1 MSSFRGGTR
10 KGIVVLGALALMAVY
25 PGVSTGNS
33 GPDSVESAL
42 RLSRERVEAINNT
55 NDVPSVTQNL
65 IPGALEARNLAIT
78 QFKAAADPAPYSKPE
93 YAVVWA
99 GKNNIGDMSGND
111 WMRFVNQGSISPTG
125 LMNVGSKQWVGGLDA
140 MVVIDVRKSDVE
152 GKANDNYGKVVNFVQ
167 VPPPFG
173 VEGEPH
179 HMQYEWQ
186 PGQPIVAGHLFT
198 DLTTIWDVSDIPKVT
213 LKNIIRPEENPQGT
227 LPDAYDFAGDK
238 ALGTYMGGPDVPNY
252 GGSPGSVVVFKP
264 DSAKGMVQ
272 ESETPSSQ
280 FGAVFR
286 GNPGG
291 IPEPCDPMEG
301 RPAGTCG
308 NPHGIQARPDL
319 GVMITND
326 YADARELGSDPLK
339 TVEQH
344 AFRPT
349 SRIWDISNPSAPKLV
364 SVAHMPK
371 SFKHTPNPAHDNIGI
386 MEGAKTYGEPKYA
399 NGAVSKGFF
408 AGSMCGGGIFFLPD
422 ATKVQPDS
430 SSQWKQVWDD
440 GMAEMQV
447 PGRDIRGSGDQATEP
462 GACAGGA
469 WHQVSADNRFMFR
482 AVGGRNPGST
492 NTYDNGT
499 PKMIYVINIEKLVK
513 HAAETGSVDCSIK
526 SGRELGHGKGDAD
539 DCPTLAGVITV
550 DDNTSGGPHWGALDN
565 FNFTPSGGPTRM
577 MFCDYFVART
587 GYDGNHRCYMLNVAG
602 DGKLSYDTDFRDE
615 NTGALGVDFNRADWP
630 QHQGGGFYKPHS
642 MVFVTPE
649 SVGNK

>member
-1 MSSFRGGTR
+1 MRSFRGGTR
-10 KGIVVLGALALMAVY
+10 KGIVVLGALALLAVY

-33 GPDSVESAL
+33 GPNSVDSAL
-42 RLSRERVEAINNT
+42 KISRERVEAINNSL
-55 NDVPSVTQNL
+55 DVPKVTQNL

-78 QFKAAADPAPYSKPE
+78 QFKAAGEGAAAMSKPE
-93 YAVVWA
+93 YAVVWS

-125 LMNVGSKQWVGGLDA
+125 LINVGSKQWVGGLDA
-140 MVVIDVRKSDVE
+140 MVVMDVRRSNADGRPNKD
-152 GKANDNYGKVVNFVQ
+152 YGKIVNFVQ

-179 HMQYEWQ
+179 HMQYEWH

-198 DLTTIWDVSDIPKVT
+198 DLTTIWDVSDIPNIT

-227 LPDAYDFAGDK
+227 LPDAYDFAGDS
-238 ALGTYMGGPDVPNY
+238 AIGTYMGGPDVPNY

-264 DSAKGMVQ
+264 DSGKGMVQ
-272 ESETPSSQ
+272 ESETPSSA

-291 IPEPCDPMEG
+291 IPEPCTPIEG

-308 NPHGIQARPDL
+308 NPHGIQARPDI
-319 GVMITND
+319 GVMVTND

-349 SRIWDISNPSAPKLV
+349 SRIWDITNPEAPKLI

-371 SFKHTPNPAHDNIGI
+371 SFKNTPNPAHDNIGI
-386 MEGAKTYGEPKYA
+386 MEGAKTYAPA
-399 NGAVSKGFF
+399 KGFF
-408 AGSMCGGGIFFLPD
+408 SGSMCGGGIFFLPD
-422 ATKVQPDS
+422 ATNVQPDS

-440 GMAEMQV
+440 GMAEIQV
-447 PGRDIRGSGDQATEP
+447 PGRDIRGSANQGTEP
-462 GACAGGA
+462 GACGGGA
-469 WHQVSADNRFMFR
+469 WHQVTHDNRFMFR

-513 HAAETGSVDCSIK
+513 HAEETGTVDCSIS
-526 SGRELGHGKGDAD
+526 SGRELGQGHGDAA
-539 DCPTLAGVITV
+539 DCPTLAGVLTV

-565 FNFTPSGGPTRM
+565 FNFTPSGAPTRSIW
-577 MFCDYFVART
+577 CDYFVART
-587 GYDGNHRCYMLNVAG
+587 GYDGNHRCYMANVDPNTGA
-602 DGKLSYDTDFRDE
+602 LSYDTAFRDE
-615 NTGALGVDFNRADWP
+615 NNGALGIDFNRKDWP
-630 QHQGGGFYKPHS
+630 GHADGGFYKPHS

-649 SVGNK
+649 AVAK

>member
-1 MSSFRGGTR
+1 MRSVRGGTR
-10 KGIVVLGALALMAVY
+10 KGIVVLGAIALLAVY

-55 NDVPSVTQNL
+55 NDVPRVTQNL
-65 IPGALEARNLAIT
+65 IPGALEARNLAISE
-78 QFKAAADPAPYSKPE
+78 FKAADAPAPYSKPE

-125 LMNVGSKQWVGGLDA
+125 LIHVGTKQWLGGLDA
-140 MVVIDVRKSDVE
+140 MVVVDVRRNNVD
-152 GKANDNYGKVVNFVQ
+152 GTPNHDYGKVVNFVQ

-179 HMQYEWQ
+179 HMQYEWL
-186 PGQPIVAGHLFT
+186 PGQPVVAGHLFT
-198 DLTTIWDVSDIPKVT
+198 DLTTIWDVGDIPQIT
-213 LKNIIRPEENPQGT
+213 LKNVIRPEENPEGT
-227 LPDAYDFAGDK
+227 LPDAYDFAGDT

-272 ESETPSSQ
+272 VSETPSSQ

-291 IPEPCDPMEG
+291 IPEPCTLEEA

-308 NPHGIQARPDL
+308 NPHGIQARPDI
-319 GVMITND
+319 GVMVTND

-339 TVEQH
+339 TVHQG

-349 SRIWDISNPSAPKLV
+349 SRIWDISNPVAPKLV

-371 SFKHTPNPAHDNIGI
+371 SFKNTPNPAHDNIGI
-386 MEGAKTYGEPKYA
+386 MEGAKTYAPA
-399 NGAVSKGFF
+399 KGFF
-408 AGSMCGGGIFFLPD
+408 SGSMCGGGIFFLPD
-422 ATKVQPDS
+422 ATNVQPDS

-440 GMAEMQV
+440 GMAEIQV
-447 PGRDIRGSGDQATEP
+447 QNRDIRSSSDQATEP

-499 PKMIYVINIEKLVK
+499 PKMIYVINIEKLVQSSLD
-513 HAAETGSVDCSIK
+513 GDVDCSVD
-526 SGRELGHGKGDAD
+526 SGRELGQGRGDEA

-565 FNFTPSGGPTRM
+565 HNYTPSGAPTRM

-587 GYDGNHRCYMLNVAG
+587 GYDGNHRCYMLNVDSQSGA
-602 DGKLSYDTDFRDE
+602 LSYDTAFRDE
-615 NTGALGVDFNRADWP
+615 WTGALGVDFNRSDWP
-630 QHQGGGFYKPHS
+630 GHKDGGFYKPHS

-649 SVGNK
+649 AVAG

>member
-1 MSSFRGGTR
+1 MRSLRGGTR
-10 KGIVVLGALALMAVY
+10 KGIVFLSALALLAIY

-33 GPDSVESAL
+33 GPNSVESAL
-42 RLSRERVEAINNT
+42 QLSRERVEAINNT
-55 NDVPSVTQNL
+55 NDVPKVTQNL

-78 QFKAAADPAPYSKPE
+78 KFKAADAPAAYSKPE
-93 YAVVWA
+93 YAVVWS

-111 WMRFVNQGSISPTG
+111 WMRFVNQGSISPSG
-125 LMNVGSKQWVGGLDA
+125 LQHVGTKQWLGGLDA
-140 MVVIDVRKSDVE
+140 MVVVDVRRNEVDGTPNKD
-152 GKANDNYGKVVNFVQ
+152 YGKVVNFVQ

-179 HMQYEWQ
+179 HMQYEWL

-198 DLTTIWDVSDIPKVT
+198 DLTSIWDVSDIPNIV
-213 LKNIIRPEENPQGT
+213 LKNVIRPEENPEGT
-227 LPDAYDFAGDK
+227 LPDAYDFAGDT

-272 ESETPSSQ
+272 VSETPSSA
-280 FGAVFR
+280 FGAIFQ

-291 IPEPCDPMEG
+291 IPEPCTLEEA

-308 NPHGIQARPDL
+308 NPHGIQARPDI
-319 GVMITND
+319 GRMVTND

-339 TVEQH
+339 TVHQG

-349 SRIWDISNPSAPKLV
+349 SRIWDISSPTAPKLI

-371 SFKHTPNPAHDNIGI
+371 SFKNTPNPAHDNIGI
-386 MEGAKTYGEPKYA
+386 MEGAKTHAP
-399 NGAVSKGFF
+399 SKGFF
-408 AGSMCGGGIFFLPD
+408 SGSMCGGGIFFLPD
-422 ATKVQPDS
+422 ATNVQPDS

-440 GMAEMQV
+440 GMAEIQV
-447 PGRDIRGSGDQATEP
+447 QDRDLRSSADQGTEP

-469 WHQVSADNRFMFR
+469 WHQVSPDNRFMFR

-499 PKMIYVINIEKLVK
+499 PKMIYVINIEKLVESSK
-513 HAAETGSVDCSIK
+513 DGEVDCSID
-526 SGRELGHGKGDAD
+526 SGRELGQGHGDEA

-565 FNFTPSGGPTRM
+565 HNFTPAGNPTRM

-587 GYDGNHRCYMLNVAG
+587 GYDGNHRCYMLNVDPESGA
-602 DGKLSYDTDFRDE
+602 LSYDRAFRDE
-615 NTGALGVDFNRADWP
+615 WNGALGIDFNRSDWP
-630 QHQGGGFYKPHS
+630 GHEGGGFYKPHS

-649 SVGNK
+649 AVAG

>member
-1 MSSFRGGTR
+1 MRSLRGETR
-10 KGIVVLGALALMAVY
+10 KGIVILGALALLVVY
-25 PGVSTGNS
+25 PGVSTGNT
-33 GPDSVESAL
+33 GPNSVESAL
-42 RLSRERVEAINNT
+42 QLSRERVEAINNT
-55 NDVPSVTQNL
+55 NDVPRVTQNL

-78 QFKAAADPAPYSKPE
+78 KFKATADPAPYSKPE

-125 LMNVGSKQWVGGLDA
+125 LIHVGTKQWLGGLDA
-140 MVVIDVRKSDVE
+140 MVVVDVRRSDVD
-152 GKANDNYGKVVNFVQ
+152 GTPNKDYGKVVNFVQ

-179 HMQYEWQ
+179 HMQYEWL
-186 PGQPIVAGHLFT
+186 PGQPVVAGHLFT
-198 DLTTIWDVSDIPKVT
+198 DLTTIWDVSDIPNIT
-213 LKNIIRPEENPQGT
+213 LKNVIRPEENPQGT

-308 NPHGIQARPDL
+308 NPHGIQARPDI
-319 GVMITND
+319 GRMVTND

-349 SRIWDISNPSAPKLV
+349 SRVWDISNPSAPKLI
-364 SVAHMPK
+364 SVGHMPK
-371 SFKHTPNPAHDNIGI
+371 SFKNTPNPAHDNIGI
-386 MEGAKTYGEPKYA
+386 MEGAKTYAP
-399 NGAVSKGFF
+399 SKGFF
-408 AGSMCGGGIFFLPD
+408 SGSMCGGGIFFLPD
-422 ATKVQPDS
+422 VTNVQPDS

-440 GMAEMQV
+440 GMAEIQV
-447 PGRDIRGSGDQATEP
+447 GNRDIRGSANQGTEP
-462 GACAGGA
+462 GACSGGA
-469 WHQVSADNRFMFR
+469 WHQVSPDNRFMFR

-513 HAAETGSVDCSIK
+513 SAEDGQVDCSIE
-526 SGRELGHGKGDAD
+526 SGRELGQGHGDEA

-565 FNFTPSGGPTRM
+565 HNFTAAGSPTRM

-587 GYDGNHRCYMLNVAG
+587 GYDGNHRCYMLNVDPVSGA
-602 DGKLSYDTDFRDE
+602 LSYDNAFRDE

-630 QHQGGGFYKPHS
+630 NHEGGGFYKPHS
-642 MVFVTPE
+642 MLFVTPE
-649 SVGNK
+649 AVAG

>member
-1 MSSFRGGTR
+1 VRRFRRGR
-10 KGIVVLGALALMAVY
+10 ARAAVVVVGALSLLGMYQGA
-25 PGVSTGNS
+25 STAGL
-33 GPDSVESAL
+33 GPDSVEKAL
-42 RLSRERVEAINNT
+42 KLSQERVDAINDI
-55 NDVPSVTQNL
+55 NDVPSVTQNVVA
-65 IPGALEARNLAIT
+65 GTLEARDLAVS
-78 QFKAAADPAPYSKPE
+78 QFKAAGADAAPGSKPE
-93 YAVVWA
+93 YAVVWS

-125 LMNVGSKQWVGGLDA
+125 LLNVGAKQWLAGLDA
-140 MVVIDVRKSDVE
+140 MVVVDVRKSNVD
-152 GKANDNYGKVVNFVQ
+152 GTANNDYGKVVNFVQ

-198 DLTTIWDVSDIPKVT
+198 DLTTIWDVTDIPNIT
-213 LKNIIRPEENPQGT
+213 LKNVIRPEENPQGT
-227 LPDAYDFAGDK
+227 LPDAYDFAGDI

-252 GGSPGSVVVFKP
+252 GGSPGSVVAFKP
-264 DSAKGMVQ
+264 DSVKGLVQ
-272 ESETPSSQ
+272 VSETPASQ

-291 IPEPCDPMEG
+291 IPEPCDPIEA

-319 GVMITND
+319 GRMITND
-326 YADARELGSDPLK
+326 YGDARELATDPLK
-339 TVEQH
+339 TVQEN
-344 AFRPT
+344 ALRPT
-349 SRIWDISNPSAPKLV
+349 SRIWDISNPEQPKLI

-371 SFKHTPNPAHDNIGI
+371 SVKNTPNPAHGNLGI
-386 MEGAKTYGEPKYA
+386 MEGAKTYAPA
-399 NGAVSKGFF
+399 KGFF
-408 AGSMCGGGIFFLPD
+408 SGSMCGGGIFFLPD
-422 ATKVQPDS
+422 VTNVQADS

-440 GMAEMQV
+440 GMAEIQV
-447 PGRDIRGSGDQATEP
+447 ANRDIRGSDVQGTEP

-469 WHQVSADNRFMFR
+469 WHQVSRDNRFMFR

-513 HAAETGSVDCSIK
+513 SAEDGQVDCSID
-526 SGRELGHGKGDAD
+526 SGREIGQGHGDEA

-550 DDNTSGGPHWGALDN
+550 DDNTTGGPHWGALDN
-565 FNFTPSGGPTRM
+565 FNYTPSGAPTRM

-587 GYDGNHRCYMLNVAG
+587 GYDGNHRCYMLNVDPSSGA
-602 DGKLSYDTDFRDE
+602 LSYDNAFRDE
-615 NTGALGVDFNRADWP
+615 WNGALGIDFNRKDWP
-630 QHQGGGFYKPHS
+630 GHKDGGFYKPHS

-649 SVGNK
+649 SVARG

>member
-1 MSSFRGGTR
+1 MRSFRGGTR
-10 KGIVVLGALALMAVY
+10 KGIVVLGALALLAVY
-25 PGVSTGNS
+25 PGVSSGHSESNS
-33 GPDSVESAL
+33 VASAL
-42 RLSRERVEAINNT
+42 KLSRERVEAINNT
-55 NDVPSVTQNL
+55 NDVPAVTQNL

-78 QFKAAADPAPYSKPE
+78 KFKAADSPAPLSKPE
-93 YAVVWA
+93 YAVVWS

-125 LMNVGSKQWVGGLDA
+125 LMNVGPKQWMGGLDA
-140 MVVIDVRKSDVE
+140 MVVVDVRK
-152 GKANDNYGKVVNFVQ
+152 ANTDGTMNKDYGKVVNFVQ

-186 PGQPIVAGHLFT
+186 PGQPIIAGHLFT
-198 DLTTIWDVSDIPKVT
+198 DLTTIWDVNDIPNIT
-213 LKNIIRPEENPQGT
+213 LKNIVRGEENPLGAF
-227 LPDAYDFAGDK
+227 PDAYDFAGPT
-238 ALGTYMGGPDVPNY
+238 AIGTYMTAGEPNY
-252 GGSPGSVVVFKP
+252 GGSPGSIVTFKP

-272 ESETPSSQ
+272 EAETAASQ
-280 FGAVFR
+280 PGAVFR

-291 IPEPCDPMEG
+291 IPEPCTAEEARPM
-301 RPAGTCG
+301 GTCG

-319 GVMITND
+319 GRMVTND

-339 TVEQH
+339 TVQQN

-349 SRIWDISNPSAPKLV
+349 SRIWDISDASHPKLI
-364 SVAHMPK
+364 SVGHMPK
-371 SFKHTPNPAHDNIGI
+371 SFKHPTNPAHDNLGI
-386 MEGAKTYGEPKYA
+386 MEGAKTYAPA
-399 NGAVSKGFF
+399 KGMFS
-408 AGSMCGGGIFFLPD
+408 GSMCGGGIFFLPD
-422 ATKVQPDS
+422 VTNVQPDS

-440 GMAEMQV
+440 GMAEIQV
-447 PGRDIRGSGDQATEP
+447 PGHDMRGTGNAGDEP

-469 WHQVSADNRFMFR
+469 WHQVSPDNRFMFR

-513 HAAETGSVDCSIK
+513 HATETGTVDCNIS
-526 SGRELGHGKGDAD
+526 SGRELGQGHGDAD
-539 DCPTLAGVITV
+539 DCPTLAGVLTV

-565 FNFTPSGGPTRM
+565 FNFTPAGSPTRM

-587 GYDGNHRCYMLNVAG
+587 GYDGNHRCYMANVNPSTGAM
-602 DGKLSYDTDFRDE
+602 SYDTSFRDE
-615 NTGALGVDFNRADWP
+615 NNGALGIDFNRADWP
-630 QHQGGGFYKPHS
+630 GHEGGGFYKPHS

-649 SVGNK
+649 AVAH

>member
-1 MSSFRGGTR
+1 MRSIRGGTR
-10 KGIVVLGALALMAVY
+10 KGIVFLSAVALLAIY
-25 PGVSTGNS
+25 PGVSTGNT

-55 NDVPSVTQNL
+55 NDVPRVTQNL

-78 QFKAAADPAPYSKPE
+78 RFKAADAPAPYSKPE

-111 WMRFVNQGSISPTG
+111 WMRFVNQGSISPSG
-125 LMNVGSKQWVGGLDA
+125 LQHVGTKQWLGGLDA
-140 MVVIDVRKSDVE
+140 MVVVDVRRNNVDGTPNLE
-152 GKANDNYGKVVNFVQ
+152 YGKVVNFVQ

-198 DLTTIWDVSDIPKVT
+198 DLTSIWDVSDIPNIV
-213 LKNIIRPEENPQGT
+213 LKNVIRPEENPEGT
-227 LPDAYDFAGDK
+227 LPDAYDFAGDT

-272 ESETPSSQ
+272 VSETPSSK
-280 FGAVFR
+280 FGAIFQ
-286 GNPGG
+286 GNEGG
-291 IPEPCDPMEG
+291 IPEPCTLEEA

-308 NPHGIQARPDL
+308 NPHGIQARPDI
-319 GVMITND
+319 GRMVTND

-339 TVEQH
+339 TTHQG

-349 SRIWDISNPSAPKLV
+349 SRIWDISNPVAPKLI

-371 SFKHTPNPAHDNIGI
+371 SFKNTPNPAHDNIGI
-386 MEGAKTYGEPKYA
+386 MEGAKTYAPA
-399 NGAVSKGFF
+399 KGFF
-408 AGSMCGGGIFFLPD
+408 SGSMCGGGIFFLPD
-422 ATKVQPDS
+422 ATNVQPDS

-440 GMAEMQV
+440 GMAEIQV
-447 PGRDIRGSGDQATEP
+447 QDRDIKSSAGQGTEP

-499 PKMIYVINIEKLVK
+499 PKMIYVINIEKLV
-513 HAAETGSVDCSIK
+513 ASSMDGTVDCSID
-526 SGRELGHGKGDAD
+526 SGRELGQGHGDEA

-550 DDNTSGGPHWGALDN
+550 DDNTTGGPHWAALDN
-565 FNFTPSGGPTRM
+565 FNYTPSGAPTRM

-587 GYDGNHRCYMLNVAG
+587 GYDGNHRCYMLNVDPVSG
-602 DGKLSYDTDFRDE
+602 ELTYDKAFRDE
-615 NTGALGVDFNRADWP
+615 WNGALGIDFNRSDWP
-630 QHQGGGFYKPHS
+630 GHEGGGFYKPHS

-649 SVGNK
+649 AVAG

>member
-1 MSSFRGGTR
+1 M
-10 KGIVVLGALALMAVY
+10 ALLAVY

-42 RLSRERVEAINNT
+42 QLSRERVEAINDT
-55 NDVPSVTQNL
+55 NDVPRVTQNL

-78 QFKAAADPAPYSKPE
+78 KFKAAGEGAAPYSKPE
-93 YAVVWA
+93 YAVVWS

-111 WMRFVNQGSISPTG
+111 WMRFINQGSISPTG
-125 LMNVGSKQWVGGLDA
+125 LLHVGTKQWVGGLDA
-140 MVVIDVRKSDVE
+140 MVVVDVRRNNVD
-152 GKANDNYGKVVNFVQ
+152 GTANHDYGKVVNFVQ

-179 HMQYEWQ
+179 HMQYEWL
-186 PGQPIVAGHLFT
+186 PGQPVVAGHLFT
-198 DLTTIWDVSDIPKVT
+198 DLTTIWDVSDIPQIT
-213 LKNIIRPEENPQGT
+213 LKNVIRPEENPEGT
-227 LPDAYDFAGDK
+227 LPDAYDFAGDR

-272 ESETPSSQ
+272 ESETPASQ

-319 GVMITND
+319 GRMVTND

-349 SRIWDISNPSAPKLV
+349 SRIWDITNPSAPKLI

-371 SFKHTPNPAHDNIGI
+371 SFKNTPNPAHDNIGI
-386 MEGAKTYGEPKYA
+386 MEGAKTHAPA
-399 NGAVSKGFF
+399 KGFF
-408 AGSMCGGGIFFLPD
+408 SGSMCGGGIFFLPD
-422 ATKVQPDS
+422 VTNVQPDS

-440 GMAEMQV
+440 GMAEIQV
-447 PGRDIRGSGDQATEP
+447 TNRDVRGSSNEGTEP
-462 GACAGGA
+462 GACGGGA
-469 WHQVSADNRFMFR
+469 WHQVSPDNRFMFR

-513 HAAETGSVDCSIK
+513 SAEDGQVDCSID
-526 SGRELGHGKGDAD
+526 SGRELGQGVGDEA

-550 DDNTSGGPHWGALDN
+550 DDNTSGGPHWAALDN
-565 FNFTPSGGPTRM
+565 FNFTPENAPTRM

-587 GYDGNHRCYMLNVAG
+587 GYDGNHRCYMLNVDPSSGA
-602 DGKLSYDTDFRDE
+602 LTYDRAFRDE
-615 NTGALGVDFNRADWP
+615 NTGALGVDFNRSDWP
-630 QHQGGGFYKPHS
+630 GHPDGGFYKPHS

-649 SVGNK
+649 AVAK